1 MHHAGSKHGPAADG
15 QYHPYTKEVIVKNGT
30 CPKCG
35 SESIYCGDKIP
46 LKNGPFGSNSIP
58 VSIISMAALDNYVCT
73 DCGYLE
79 SYIAEKDK
87 LKEITEGWRNL
98 QAAETAE
105 EEKK

>member
-1 MHHAGSKHGPAADG
+1 M
-15 QYHPYTKEVIVKNGT
+15 KNGT

-58 VSIISMAALDNYVCT
+58 VSILSMAALDNYVCT
-73 DCGYLE
+73 DCGYIE

-87 LKEITEGWRNL
+87 LKEIVESWRSLRTTETND
-98 QAAETAE
+98 ETGSE
-105 EEKK
+105 

>member
-1 MHHAGSKHGPAADG
+1 M
-15 QYHPYTKEVIVKNGT
+15 KNGT

-35 SESIYCGDKIP
+35 SESVYCGDKLP

-58 VSIISMAALDNYVCT
+58 ISIISIAALDNYVCT

-87 LKEITEGWRNL
+87 LEEISEDWRNM
-98 QAAETAE
+98 QTTQDAKENGGE
-105 EEKK
+105 

>member
-1 MHHAGSKHGPAADG
+1 M
-15 QYHPYTKEVIVKNGT
+15 KNGT

-35 SESIYCGDKIP
+35 SESVYCGDKLP

-58 VSIISMAALDNYVCT
+58 ISIISIAALDNYVCT

-87 LKEITEGWRNL
+87 IKEITEGWRNL
-98 QAAETAE
+98 QATEVTEETTGE
-105 EEKK
+105 